1 MGNHSVPG
9 GADGAHHHAH
19 HFQSADHEF
28 ETCKQGMWL
37 FLLQEVLFFSPF
49 IVGYLI
55 FHFKYAAAFHEG
67 SHHLDWK
74 LGALNT
80 VILIWSSFTMARA
93 VSAAQLGDKKKLVFN
108 LIFTFLCACGFLIVK
123 YFEYSHKFHV
133 GTLPGSLFRPE
144 LFTSGEFTQKEAPLF
159 FTFYFC
165 MTGLHAAHVIGGM
178 VYLLFVIKRAMKNQF
193 GPSYYTPV
201 EMFGLY
207 WHFVDLVWI
216 YLFPLLYLVG

>member
-1 MGNHSVPG
+1 MGNVATGTPG
-9 GADGAHHHAH
+9 AQHHHAH
-19 HFQSADHEF
+19 HFKSADHEF

-37 FLLQEVLFFSPF
+37 FLLQEILFFSPF
-49 IVGYLI
+49 FVGYLI
-55 FHFKYAAAFHEG
+55 FHFLHPAAFHEA

-74 LGALNT
+74 LGAVNT
-80 VILIWSSFTMARA
+80 LILLFSSFTMARA
-93 VSAAQLGDKKKLVFN
+93 VSATQKGEQSRALAN
-108 LIFTFLCACGFLIVK
+108 LILTFLCACGFLVVK
-123 YFEYSHKFHV
+123 YFEYSHKIHV
-133 GTLPGSLFRPE
+133 GTLPGSMFNPE
-144 LFTSGEFTQKEAPLF
+144 LFTSGEFKNKEVPLF
-159 FTFYFC
+159 FSFYFG

-178 VYLLFVIKRAMKNQF
+178 VYLFFVIKWTAQRRF